1 MSVTRMRSSTSRPLA
16 VVLLLFRSEIM
27 QLLATDPEVI
37 RIGSELFLYQSGV
50 FFLWGFHCVFMRAL
64 QGAGD
69 MTVPMLISIVG
80 GVGVTLPLGF
90 GLAVGLDWG
99 PTGVFA
105 ATLAGSLVSTTAN
118 GLYLATG
125 RWTRREIGGG

>member
-1 MSVTRMRSSTSRPLA
+1 MAILWPLA
-16 VVLLLFRSEIM
+16 VLLALFRHEIM

-50 FFLWGFHCVFMRAL
+50 FCLWAFHFVFMRAL

-69 MTVPMLISIVG
+69 MIVPMLISIAAA
-80 GVGVTLPLGF
+80 VGVTLPLGF
-90 GLAVGLDWG
+90 GLAEGLGWG

-125 RWTRREIGGG
+125 RWTRREIRG